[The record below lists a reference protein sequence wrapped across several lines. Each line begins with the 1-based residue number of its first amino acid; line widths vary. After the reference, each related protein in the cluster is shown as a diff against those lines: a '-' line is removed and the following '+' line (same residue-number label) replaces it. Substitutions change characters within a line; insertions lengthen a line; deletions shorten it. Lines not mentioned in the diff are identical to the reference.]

1 MERRCKLDIIV
12 AILDAVSRGT
22 TKTKIMYATNL
33 NSSLVNKYLNLLQ
46 ENELLELNN
55 NVYKITEKGKEYLEN
70 ASELQIWLTVRQVHQ
85 F

>member
-1 MERRCKLDIIV
+1 MERRCKFDIIV

-46 ENELLELNN
+46 ENELLELNSA
-55 NVYKITEKGKEYLEN
+55 VYKITEKGKEYLEN
-70 ASELQIWLTVRQVHQ
+70 ARELQIWWHSLKIQ
-85 F
+85 